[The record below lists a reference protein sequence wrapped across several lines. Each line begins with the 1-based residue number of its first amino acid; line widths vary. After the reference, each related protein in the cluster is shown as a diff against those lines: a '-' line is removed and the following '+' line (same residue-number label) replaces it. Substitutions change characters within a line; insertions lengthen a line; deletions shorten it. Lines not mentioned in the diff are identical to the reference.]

1 MLRSWAKEIPTKA
14 EGGVSMAAFEG
25 QSANG
30 SLQDALQDAIAKAIA
45 ANVPDAEVTWSL
57 SQVTGR
63 AGTIV
68 GVREITVRIES
79 PRSAYKS

>member
-1 MLRSWAKEIPTKA
+1 
-14 EGGVSMAAFEG
+14 MAAFEG

-30 SLQDALQDAIAKAIA
+30 SLQDALQAAIAKAIA
-45 ANVPDAEVTWSL
+45 ANVPDAEVRWSL

-79 PRSAYKS
+79 PPAAYKP